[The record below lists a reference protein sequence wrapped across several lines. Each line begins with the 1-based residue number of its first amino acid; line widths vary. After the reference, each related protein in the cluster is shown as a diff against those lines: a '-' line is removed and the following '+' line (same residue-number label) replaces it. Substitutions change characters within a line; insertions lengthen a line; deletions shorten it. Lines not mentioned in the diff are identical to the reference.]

1 MAKKANAAVI
11 MIARRAVPEK
21 AGDSS
26 GVGVVSS
33 GVGVL
38 GGEVVGVAVGAIVG
52 VAVGPAVGVGAGVD
66 VGVGVGVGAG
76 VGVGVAK
83 PEPGVGTGL
92 STKSLAWSVSKP
104 AGWRSREWPAA
115 TSWQGGNIMESLSP

>member
-33 GVGVL
+33 GVGLL
-38 GGEVVGVAVGAIVG
+38 GGEAVGVAVGAIVG
-52 VAVGPAVGVGAGVD
+52 VAVGPAVGVGVD
-66 VGVGVGVGAG
+66 GGVGVGVGAG

-83 PEPGVGTGL
+83 PEPGVGAGL

-115 TSWQGGNIMESLSP
+115 TSWQGGNIMV

>member
-11 MIARRAVPEK
+11 MIARRVTPGE

-33 GVGVL
+33 GVGL
-38 GGEVVGVAVGAIVG
+38 LAGEAVGVAVGAIVG
-52 VAVGPAVGVGAGVD
+52 VAVGHAVGVGAGVD
-66 VGVGVGVGAG
+66 VGAGVGVGAG
-76 VGVGVAK
+76 IAK
-83 PEPGVGTGL
+83 PEPGVGTEL

-115 TSWQGGNIMESLSP
+115 TSWQGGSIMVSLSP